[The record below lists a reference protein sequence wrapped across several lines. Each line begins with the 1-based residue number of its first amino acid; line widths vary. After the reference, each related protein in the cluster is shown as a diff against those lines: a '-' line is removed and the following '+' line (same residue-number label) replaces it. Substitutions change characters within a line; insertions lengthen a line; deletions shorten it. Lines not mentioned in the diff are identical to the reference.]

1 MSVLVS
7 LLLTL
12 RDAGRSRASLQ
23 LEVLALR
30 HQLHVLKRSQARR
43 LRLTRVDRLLWVW
56 FTRAWQQWRDAVVIV
71 KPETVITWQRR
82 GFRLVWTWKSRH
94 RGGRPTMDSLAGCP
108 SWSRSS

>member
-7 LLLTL
+7 FLLTL

-43 LRLTRVDRLLWVW
+43 FRLTRVDRLLWVW
-56 FTRAWQQWRDAVVIV
+56 FARAWQQWRDALVIV
-71 KPETVITWQRR
+71 KPETVIMWQRR
-82 GFRLVWTWKSRH
+82 GFRLCWT
-94 RGGRPTMDSLAGCP
+94 
-108 SWSRSS
+108 